1 MPDFFD
7 EAKKLADEHQNL
19 VDKALDQAEHEAETK
34 TGDKYNSLLKSA
46 EDKGEGLLGV
56 DPQASGQN

>member
-7 EAKKLADEHQNL
+7 EAKKLAHEHENL

-34 TGDKYNSLLKSA
+34 TGGKYNGQLQQ
-46 EDKGEGLLGV
+46 GEEKLEGFLGV
-56 DPQASGQN
+56 DPNNQQN